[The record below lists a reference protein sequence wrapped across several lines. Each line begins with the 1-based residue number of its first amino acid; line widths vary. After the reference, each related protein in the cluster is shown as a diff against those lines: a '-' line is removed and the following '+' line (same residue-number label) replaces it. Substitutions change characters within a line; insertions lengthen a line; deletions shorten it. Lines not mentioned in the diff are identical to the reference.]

1 MKRLSFI
8 FVLAFVISNAIAQ
21 EKPIT
26 AFLNTTTFNVP
37 EVSPFVENSIAFDP
51 YSVTYTE
58 FEKGKFKATV
68 EITTIFKSNDTI
80 RAFSKI
86 ALDSP
91 VVTDTSLPK
100 QAFMNQ
106 QRFTLHSGN
115 YEMDINVTDIN
126 ATEPKN
132 FSTSQKLNIYY
143 NDELPSMSDIL
154 LVDTYT
160 KAATPSECTK
170 SGYDFVPR
178 ISSFYPDNASSLLFY
193 AELYNSTKL
202 YADGKYILNYHIS
215 SAETLEEM
223 KGLSFTQRIDV
234 APVNVVLKN
243 IDISKLPSGN
253 YYLVVEM
260 RDRTNSIITSN
271 SIFFQRSN
279 TVLDYQL
286 EEYRRLD
293 DGEFANMPLNLD
305 TVREY
310 VRCLGPL
317 MSDSE
322 RSYTKNLLR
331 GDDSLA
337 MRQFVYN
344 FWLHRN
350 PSDPQKAW
358 NEYYAQV
365 KRVNASFSTRRK
377 KGYDTDRG
385 YIYLKYGTPDKIVQ
399 EYNEPG
405 AYPYEIWHYYEI
417 LNHHNKRF
425 VFMSKDNATNE
436 FSLIHSDMPG
446 EIYNYRWQMEIYS
459 RNYGEDYNNN
469 IDQTENP
476 DAFGTRAGD
485 LYNNPR

>member
-1 MKRLSFI
+1 MRKLF
-8 FVLAFVISNAIAQ
+8 FVSLMMSLVAFAAAQ

-26 AFLNTTTFNVP
+26 AFLTTTSFDVP
-37 EVSPFVENSIAFDP
+37 SVSPFVENAIAFDP

-58 FEKGKFKATV
+58 FETGKYKASV
-68 EITTIFKSNDTI
+68 EITTIFRSNDTI

-91 VVTDTSLPK
+91 VITDTTAART
-100 QAFMNQ
+100 AFINQ
-106 QRFTLHSGN
+106 QRFILPAGK
-115 YEMDINVTDIN
+115 YDMEINIADLN
-126 ATEPKN
+126 APEPKSFTTTQKVFVN
-132 FSTSQKLNIYY
+132 F
-143 NDELPSMSDIL
+143 NDELPAMSDIL

-160 KAATPSECTK
+160 KATSQSECTK

-178 ISSFYPDNASSLLFY
+178 VSSFYPDNTSKLLFY
-193 AELYNSTKL
+193 AELYNSDKL
-202 YADGKYILNYHIS
+202 YADGKYIANYHIS
-215 SAETLEEM
+215 SAETLEEL
-223 KGLSFTQRIDV
+223 KDLSFSQRVDV
-234 APVNVVLKN
+234 APVNVLLRSV
-243 IDISKLPSGN
+243 DISKLPSGN

-260 RDRTNSIITSN
+260 RDRTNSIIASN

-279 TVLDYQL
+279 VAVDQQLADYQT
-286 EEYRRLD
+286 LD
-293 DGEFANMPLNLD
+293 NGEFAHMTLNLD
-305 TVREY
+305 TIKEF

-317 MSDSE
+317 MTDSE
-322 RSYTKNLLR
+322 RDYTKILLR
-331 GDDSLA
+331 GDDTLA

-344 FWLHRN
+344 FWLQRSPN
-350 PSDPQKAW
+350 DPQQAW

-365 KRVNASFSTRRK
+365 KRVNLSFSTRRK

-405 AYPYEIWHYYEI
+405 AYPYEIWHYYQI
-417 LNHHNKRF
+417 KNAHNKRF
-425 VFMSKDNATNE
+425 VFMSKDNATNH
-436 FSLIHSDMPG
+436 FSLIHSDMVG

-476 DAFGTRAGD
+476 EAYGTRAGD

>member
-1 MKRLSFI
+1 MKRFSFLSF
-8 FVLAFVISNAIAQ
+8 FVLLSTFVIAQ

-26 AFLNTTTFNVP
+26 AYLSSTTFNVLN
-37 EVSPFVENSIAFDP
+37 VSPYVENAIAFDP
-51 YSVTYTE
+51 YSVTYKE
-58 FEKGKFKATV
+58 FEKGSFKATV

-80 RAFSKI
+80 RSFSKI

-91 VVTDTSLPK
+91 VVTDTSLSR
-100 QAFMNQ
+100 QAFVNQ
-106 QRFTLHSGN
+106 QRFTLPSGN
-115 YEMDINVTDIN
+115 YDMEINIVDVN
-126 ATEPKN
+126 AVEPKH
-132 FSTSQKLNIYY
+132 FSSSQKLNINF

-154 LVDTYT
+154 LVDGYSKAT
-160 KAATPSECTK
+160 KQSECTK
-170 SGYDFVPR
+170 SGYDFMPR
-178 ISSFYPDNASSLLFY
+178 VHSFYPDNSSSIMFY
-193 AELYNSTKL
+193 VELYNSTTL
-202 YADGKYILNYHIS
+202 YADGKYILNYHVS
-215 SAETLEEM
+215 SAETMEEIQ
-223 KGLSFTQRIDV
+223 GLAYTQKIDV
-234 APVNVVLKN
+234 APVNAILKS

-279 TVLDYQL
+279 LALDYQL
-286 EEYRRLD
+286 QEYKSLD
-293 DGEFANMPLNLD
+293 NGDFANMSLNLD

-310 VRCLGPL
+310 VSCLGPL

-322 RSYTKNLLR
+322 RSYSKTLLR

-344 FWLHRN
+344 FWLQRN

-358 NEYYAQV
+358 NDYYAQV
-365 KRVNASFSTRRK
+365 RRVNASFSTRRK

-385 YIYLKYGTPDKIVQ
+385 YVYLKYGTPDKIVQ

-425 VFMSKDNATNE
+425 VFMSKDNATND
-436 FSLIHSDMPG
+436 FNLIHSDMVG
-446 EIYNYRWQMEIYS
+446 EVYNYRWQMEIYS

-476 DAFGTRAGD
+476 DAYGTRAGD

>member
-1 MKRLSFI
+1 MKKLFLVSVMALFW
-8 FVLAFVISNAIAQ
+8 LAAVSQ
-21 EKPIT
+21 EKSVT
-26 AFLNTTTFNVP
+26 AFLATTTFNVP
-37 EVSPFVENSIAFDP
+37 EVSPFVENAIAFDP
-51 YSVTYTE
+51 TSVTYSE

-68 EITTIFKSNDTI
+68 EVTTIFRSNDTI

-91 VVTDTSLPK
+91 IVTDSTADK
-100 QAFMNQ
+100 AAFINQ
-106 QRFTLHSGN
+106 QRFILPSGSYDMEISVN
-115 YEMDINVTDIN
+115 DLNAHEQKSFTTTQKVVIN
-126 ATEPKN
+126 
-132 FSTSQKLNIYY
+132 Y
-143 NDELPSMSDIL
+143 NDELPAMSDIL

-160 KAATPSECTK
+160 KATTQSECTK
-170 SGYDFVPR
+170 SGFDFIPR
-178 ISSFYPDNASSLLFY
+178 VYSFYPDNTSSIVFY
-193 AELYNSTKL
+193 TELYNSNKL

-215 SAETLEEM
+215 SAETFEEI
-223 KGLSFTQRIDV
+223 KNQTYTQKIDV
-234 APVNVVLKN
+234 ASVNPVLRTM
-243 IDISKLPSGN
+243 DISKLPSGN

-279 TVLDYQL
+279 LALDYQL
-286 EEYRRLD
+286 AELQHLD
-293 DGEFANMPLNLD
+293 NADFDNMTLSID
-305 TVREY
+305 TLREY

-317 MSDSE
+317 MSDTE
-322 RSYTKNLLR
+322 RDYTKTLLR
-331 GDDSLA
+331 SDDSLS

-344 FWLHRN
+344 FWLRRA

-358 NEYYAQV
+358 DTYFAQV
-365 KRVNASFSTRRK
+365 KRVNMSFSTRRK
-377 KGYDTDRG
+377 RGYDTDRG

-405 AYPYEIWHYYEI
+405 AYPYEIWHYYEV
-417 LNHHNKRF
+417 NNYHNKRF
-425 VFMSKDNATNE
+425 VFMSKDNSTND

-446 EIYNYRWQMEIYS
+446 EIYNYRWQLEIYS

-476 DAFGTRAGD
+476 EAFGTRAGE